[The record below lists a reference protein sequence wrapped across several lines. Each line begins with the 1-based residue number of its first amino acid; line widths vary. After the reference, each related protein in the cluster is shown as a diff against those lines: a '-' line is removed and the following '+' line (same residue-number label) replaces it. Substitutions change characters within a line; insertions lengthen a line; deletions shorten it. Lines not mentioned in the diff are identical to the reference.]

1 VTVQRHLHAA
11 TRASAAAHRNAV
23 RRRTAY
29 GLTPPVAAKRSLVAG
44 HRCPAC
50 GGTNL
55 QRSSIRRSEAGAHA
69 FRSPYRC
76 KDCRHRFWVISHKT
90 RVGAMAI
97 VASLAVVA
105 AVAAGL
111 VLLPAY
117 VPTAV
122 AVDHEIEEWSP
133 PAPMQ
138 WTVLTPKGMAAAVLE
153 PNEVLGG
160 GGEQGVF
167 RRLGDVR

>member
-1 VTVQRHLHAA
+1 
-11 TRASAAAHRNAV
+11 
-23 RRRTAY
+23 
-29 GLTPPVAAKRSLVAG
+29 
-44 HRCPAC
+44 
-50 GGTNL
+50 
-55 QRSSIRRSEAGAHA
+55 
-69 FRSPYRC
+69 
-76 KDCRHRFWVISHKT
+76 
-90 RVGAMAI
+90 MAI
-97 VASLAVVA
+97 AAGLAAIA
-105 AVAAGL
+105 AVAAGAL
-111 VLLPAY
+111 LLPAY

-122 AVDHEIEEWSP
+122 AVDRDIEEWSA

>member
-1 VTVQRHLHAA
+1 
-11 TRASAAAHRNAV
+11 
-23 RRRTAY
+23 
-29 GLTPPVAAKRSLVAG
+29 
-44 HRCPAC
+44 
-50 GGTNL
+50 
-55 QRSSIRRSEAGAHA
+55 
-69 FRSPYRC
+69 
-76 KDCRHRFWVISHKT
+76 
-90 RVGAMAI
+90 MAI
-97 VASLAVVA
+97 AASLAAVA
-105 AVAAGL
+105 AVAAGV

-122 AVDHEIEEWSP
+122 AVDHDIEEWSP

-138 WTVLTPKGMAAAVLE
+138 WTVLTPRGMATVVLE

>member
-1 VTVQRHLHAA
+1 MQRHLHA
-11 TRASAAAHRNAV
+11 TPRASAAAHRHAV
-23 RRRTAY
+23 RRRAARSP
-29 GLTPPVAAKRSLVAG
+29 TPPVETKRSLVAA

-50 GGTNL
+50 GGANL
-55 QRSSIRRSEAGAHA
+55 QRSGIRRSETGTHA

-76 KDCRHRFWVISHKT
+76 KDCRHRFWVISRRT
-90 RVGAMAI
+90 RIGVLAI
-97 VASLAVVA
+97 AAGLAAVAVVA
-105 AVAAGL
+105 AGVL
-111 VLLPAY
+111 LLPAY

-122 AVDHEIEEWSP
+122 AVDHDIEEWSP

-138 WTVLTPKGMAAAVLE
+138 WTAMTPKGMAAAVLE
-153 PNEVLGG
+153 PNEVLSG

>member
-1 VTVQRHLHAA
+1 MQRHLHAA
-11 TRASAAAHRNAV
+11 TRASAAAHRDAV
-23 RRRTAY
+23 RRRAACS
-29 GLTPPVAAKRSLVAG
+29 LTPSVAAKRSLVAG
-44 HRCPAC
+44 HRCPEC

-76 KDCRHRFWVISHKT
+76 KDCRHRFWVISRRT
-90 RVGAMAI
+90 RAGALAI
-97 VASLAVVA
+97 AASLAAVA
-105 AVAAGL
+105 AVAAGV

-122 AVDHEIEEWSP
+122 AVDRDIEEWSP